1 MKVLIWYCREFKINK
16 VVLSKRI
23 KPTEQKDITK
33 EELSIKNTIVP
44 WITIE
49 SKDDIE
55 YLDFFLKDL
64 IIFKE
69 RFKTNKIVLVPF
81 SHLTEK
87 IAKKEVSFF
96 IFKKIKELLLK
107 NNFKVEMVH
116 FGSSKDVLIDSPA
129 DEYQLVHRSY
139 PLKNFKKDF
148 KI

>member
-1 MKVLIWYCREFKINK
+1 MKVLIWYCREFKINN